1 MPAVQSLA
9 HLPGVLAVE
18 PVRFTGADFSVG
30 TRRHRGTITGVT
42 PAATLQPV
50 HDEAT
55 GRDLVV
61 PAEGLLMSS
70 RLARKLGIAVGEQV
84 WVEIQEGRRP
94 AAQLTVVELFDTTIA
109 MPVYMNLDALNR
121 LLEERPSFE
130 FANLLVDRNAEA
142 ALFVRLKQLPTIGAI
157 MLKQAAV
164 DSFHATIG
172 QQMLIYTSIFAAFAA
187 ALGIGVTYNSARI
200 ALSERGRELA
210 TLRVLGF
217 TRGEISYILLAEVAL
232 LIVAALPLGCVVGLG
247 LTRLVARLL
256 DTELFRVPVAIEPA
270 TYGWAVLLT
279 LLATAASAAIVRR
292 RIDQLDLIRVLKTR
306 E

>member
-1 MPAVQSLA
+1 
-9 HLPGVLAVE
+9 
-18 PVRFTGADFSVG
+18 
-30 TRRHRGTITGVT
+30 
-42 PAATLQPV
+42 
-50 HDEAT
+50 
-55 GRDLVV
+55 
-61 PAEGLLMSS
+61 
-70 RLARKLGIAVGEQV
+70 
-84 WVEIQEGRRP
+84 
-94 AAQLTVVELFDTTIA
+94 
-109 MPVYMNLDALNR
+109 
-121 LLEERPSFE
+121 
-130 FANLLVDRNAEA
+130 
-142 ALFVRLKQLPTIGAI
+142 
-157 MLKQAAV
+157 V

-232 LIVAALPLGCVVGLG
+232 LIVAALPLGCLVGLG

-292 RIDQLDLIRVLKTR
+292 RIDKLDLIRVLKTR

>member
-1 MPAVQSLA
+1 
-9 HLPGVLAVE
+9 VE
-18 PVRFTGADFSVG
+18 PVRFVGADFSVR
-30 TRRHRGTITGVT
+30 TRRHRGTISGVT

-55 GRDLVV
+55 GRDLTV
-61 PAEGLLMSS
+61 PAEGLVMSS

-121 LLEERPSFE
+121 LLGERPSLE

-142 ALFVRLKQLPTIGAI
+142 ALFARLKELPTIGAI

-232 LIVAALPLGCVVGLG
+232 LIVAALPLGCLVGLG

-292 RIDQLDLIRVLKTR
+292 RIDKLDLIRVLKTR